1 MKKISTLSL
10 LLFAIV
16 LFAVAC
22 SKDNYTA
29 PKASLSGNIIRAE
42 DGTLVPQQTINGGL
56 LQLFQ
61 TDLNENPT
69 SINNAFHSDGSY
81 ENTMLFDGNYKLVV
95 NGPFFYDDTLR
106 VDVRGA
112 TQLDIKVRPYL
123 TLSAEIT
130 TVTASSATVTVGVA
144 LGANNNAQKI
154 ARVGAVIGTTNSL
167 DVNFSSQRFL
177 TNTESQSNV
186 DIVTKQHSYMFTNL
200 TPNTTYYIR
209 GLARTINTGN
219 YYNYAPLITLRTL
232 AN

>member
-10 LLFAIV
+10 LLFTI
-16 LFAVAC
+16 LLLAVGC

-42 DGTLVPQQTINGGL
+42 DDALVPQQTINGGL

-69 SINNAFHSDGSY
+69 SINSAFHSDGSY
-81 ENTMLFDGNYKLVV
+81 ENAMLFDGNYKLVV

-209 GLARTINTGN
+209 GVARTINLGN
-219 YYNYAPLITLRTL
+219 YYNYAPLITLKTL

>member
-1 MKKISTLSL
+1 MRKISPLSL
-10 LLFAIV
+10 LLFAI
-16 LFAVAC
+16 LLLAVAC

-81 ENTMLFDGNYKLVV
+81 ANEMLFDGHYKIVAT
-95 NGPFFYDDTLR
+95 GAFFYDDTLR

-112 TQLDIKVRPYL
+112 TKLDIKVRPF
-123 TLSAEIT
+123 TE
-130 TVTASSATVTVGVA
+130 VTAAVTHVTARGATVRVRVA
-144 LGANNNAQKI
+144 LGQNNTEQKI
-154 ARVGAVIGTTNSL
+154 ARVGAVIGTTSTL
-167 DVNFSSQRFL
+167 DINFFTQRIQTNTEEVPNAAVLDEEYVVNFSDL
-177 TNTESQSNV
+177 
-186 DIVTKQHSYMFTNL
+186 L
-200 TPNTTYYIR
+200 PNTTYYLR
-209 GLARTINTGN
+209 GVARTINLGN
-219 YYNYAPLITLRTL
+219 RYNYAPLITLKTL